1 MNRNSGRGAKLEMRW
16 HSIIAE
22 SQPKVQCPQL
32 LMNWISTA
40 SLHSRMSN

>member
-1 MNRNSGRGAKLEMRW
+1 MNRNSRRETKLEMRW

-40 SLHSRMSN
+40 SLHSRKIN